1 MSTVSIESPG
11 SDSRTR
17 KIGCFALQQQE
28 LDSMAKVMSEQ
39 ADVQVGL
46 TGVGGERRFVI
57 QNVGGS
63 VARDIHVEVLSEKG
77 KNSPVVSQEVDQKF
91 PLEELGPDES
101 TSLSAIVTTGTGI
114 RFLATVTW
122 QDVEGVRQRQSFQL
136 TV

>member
-1 MSTVSIESPG
+1 
-11 SDSRTR
+11 
-17 KIGCFALQQQE
+17 
-28 LDSMAKVMSEQ
+28 MAKVMSEQ

-63 VARDIHVEVLSEKG
+63 MARDIHVEVLSEKG
-77 KNSPVVSQEVDQKF
+77 RNSPVVSQEVDQKF

-122 QDVEGVRQRQSFQL
+122 QDDEGVRQRQSFQL